1 MSKEK
6 ILLIVQAMIVY
17 LLAFVA
23 GLICFG
29 ALNLVFDIDVM
40 RASASAAF
48 GASAWTVVSAL
59 IIGWAQRKNE

>member
-1 MSKEK
+1 M
-6 ILLIVQAMIVY
+6 LAIVQATVVY
-17 LLAFVA
+17 LVAFVV
-23 GLICFG
+23 GLIFFG